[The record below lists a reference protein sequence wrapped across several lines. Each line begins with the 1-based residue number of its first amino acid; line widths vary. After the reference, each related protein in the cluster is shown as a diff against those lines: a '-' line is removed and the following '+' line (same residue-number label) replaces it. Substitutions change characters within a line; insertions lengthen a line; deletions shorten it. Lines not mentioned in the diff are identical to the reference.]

1 MLLNLELS
9 QFDPEKSS
17 NLKKK
22 MNRFVG
28 LVKIVKDFYIVAD
41 YWDIFLL
48 LYTATIYIYYYS
60 MADTEFY
67 NKVFIQLNVNITR
80 QIISFYTKDLKIEK
94 YLNSSRD

>member
-9 QFDPEKSS
+9 QLDPEKSS

-41 YWDIFLL
+41 YWNIFLL
-48 LYTATIYIYYYS
+48 LYTTTIYIYYYY

-67 NKVFIQLNVNITR
+67 NKVFV
-80 QIISFYTKDLKIEK
+80 
-94 YLNSSRD
+94 